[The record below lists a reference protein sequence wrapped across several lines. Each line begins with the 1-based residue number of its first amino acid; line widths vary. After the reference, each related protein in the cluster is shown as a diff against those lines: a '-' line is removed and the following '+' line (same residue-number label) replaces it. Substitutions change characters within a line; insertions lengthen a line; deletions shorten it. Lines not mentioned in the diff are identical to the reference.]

1 VTDLRGQHQ
10 VTNVELSSAAS
21 TAANTEPVALA
32 FLAVFNAHVAYV
44 CQTLRRLGVR
54 EADVEDVAHDVFL
67 QVHLQL
73 HQYDAS
79 RPLRPWLFAFAF
91 RKASEHRRLARVRL
105 EVVVAA
111 DEPPDMAPSAL
122 DRALR
127 QEALQL
133 GHQALAEIEFKQRAV
148 FVLHELDGC
157 AMPEVAAV
165 LEIPLNTA
173 YSRLRLAR
181 AAFDKAVRRLRL
193 QRGDP

>member
-1 VTDLRGQHQ
+1 MTDLPGPHQ
-10 VTNVELSSAAS
+10 VSNVELSSAAS
-21 TAANTEPVALA
+21 TAANTEPGALI

-91 RKASEHRRLARVRL
+91 RKASEHRRQARVRL
-105 EVVVAA
+105 EIVGSTE
-111 DEPPDMAPSAL
+111 EPPDLAPTAL
-122 DRALR
+122 EQVLR
-127 QEALQL
+127 HEALKL
-133 GHQALAEIEFKQRAV
+133 GHQALGAIELDQRAV

-157 AMPEVAAV
+157 GMPEVAAA

-193 QRGDP
+193 QRGDL